1 MTDTTA
7 TPADQATPG
16 PTAFHDLDAYIAL
29 PRITS
34 LALSPTGDRLAVA
47 VSALNE
53 DKTKYLTALWQ
64 VDPTGVA
71 PAHRLTRG
79 LTGESAP
86 EFTADGDLLFV
97 AKRPTD
103 GVAEDDAKPAVWL
116 LPAGGGEAHQIATRP
131 GGVDAVRA
139 AREAATVLV
148 TADTMPSATDLASE
162 EQVVAARQT
171 RSANGRAWR

>member
-1 MTDTTA
+1 
-7 TPADQATPG
+7 
-16 PTAFHDLDAYIAL
+16 
-29 PRITS
+29 
-34 LALSPTGDRLAVA
+34 
-47 VSALNE
+47 ALNE

-64 VDPTGVA
+64 VDPTGTT

-86 EFTADGDLLFV
+86 AFTADGDLLFV

-116 LPAGGGEAHQIATRP
+116 LPATGGEAHQVATRP

-162 EQVVAARQT
+162 QQLLEARKA
-171 RSANGRAWR
+171 RSVSAILHSDYPVRFWTTTSARPHPDCSPVTCPDVPRARRPDRPR